1 MPVRVAQYGFSG
13 GEWAPS
19 LMGRTDIDKY
29 ALSLRKAKNVLIAK
43 YGGVLNRAGTEFI
56 GEVKDSADTT
66 RLLPFQFNT
75 AQAYVLEFGDEVMR
89 PIKDDGQILEA
100 AKNIVD
106 VSTAAQGVIEVT
118 GHGFSNGDHVY
129 FDDAVGGV
137 SILHER
143 VLVVSD
149 QTTDT
154 FKVKDLFGNYVA
166 TTGYTYTAGGTVARL
181 YQLTLTYDQTHV
193 FDLGYAQTADTMYL
207 THLSYPTAKL
217 TRSGHASW
225 SITTVT
231 WGPTLSAPAGLTASV
246 GSGSGSTAY
255 LYKVSAFDEDT
266 NEESLPSTG
275 ATVSNDLTVAGYY
288 NSLSWS
294 SVAGADRYIIYK
306 AENGVYG
313 FIGGTTGLTFR
324 DDNIL
329 PDLGDAPP
337 ASRDPFTA
345 SSDYPAVCG
354 FHGGRLVLG
363 QTTLEPGGV
372 WMSQSTRY
380 ENLNVS
386 TPAKAD
392 DAVSFVLSPGVNAV
406 RALVSINKLA
416 IFTSEREFTA
426 DGGGVQSAI
435 TPASL
440 DVRKHT
446 RRGSAALPAIEV
458 GDIAL
463 FVQRQGAVVRAFGY
477 SYEKDG
483 YRTNDLTLL
492 APHLFRGHTI
502 VDWCYQQDPDSIVWC
517 VRDDGV
523 LLALTFVEEQNTFA
537 WTACYIGGTF
547 GSGASAT
554 GFGVVESCACIEG
567 PDQDDVY
574 LIVKRTINGA
584 TKRYIEK
591 LVKRWDGD
599 AEEIEAARF
608 LDSHKVFTSAD
619 ATSTVTGLWH
629 LEGLSVMALADGN
642 VQGPF
647 TVSAGSITLN
657 TALIGTDDDTDSQA
671 IVGLSYVSDVVDL
684 PLAMQTETGAPQ
696 GKTKNVSDVVLKLHH
711 TRGVKVGDYD
721 DLLERESK
729 SLADRLVELKER
741 DFENWNDPIAPYTG
755 DTLPIK
761 IDGHWSMDAS
771 VIVRQEYPLP
781 MEIQMIARNVTVD
794 GK

>member
-1 MPVRVAQYGFSG
+1 MPYRVAQFGFSG

-19 LMGRTDIDKY
+19 LLGRVDLDKY
-29 ALSLRKAKNVLIAK
+29 ALSLRKAKNVLITK
-43 YGGVLNRAGTEFI
+43 YGGILNRAGTEFI
-56 GEVKDSADTT
+56 GEVRDSADTT
-66 RLLPFQFNT
+66 RLMPFQFST
-75 AQAYVLEFGDEVMR
+75 TQAYVLEIGDEIMR
-89 PIKDDGQILEA
+89 PIKDDGQILESGQ
-100 AKNIVD
+100 NIVS
-106 VSTAAQGVIEVT
+106 VSTAAQGVVEVT
-118 GHGFSNGDHVY
+118 GHGYADGDQVF

-137 SILHER
+137 AVLHDR

-149 QTTDT
+149 KTTDT

-166 TTGYTYTAGGTVARL
+166 TTGQTYTSGGTVARL
-181 YQLTLTYDQTHV
+181 YQLVLPYDQAHV
-193 FDLGYAQTADTMYL
+193 FALNYAQTADTMYL
-207 THLSYPTAKL
+207 THLSYATRKL
-217 TRSGHASW
+217 TRSAHANW
-225 SITTVT
+225 SISTVT

-255 LYKVSAFDEDT
+255 LYKVTAFDENT

-288 NSLSWS
+288 NSLTWA
-294 SVAGADRYIIYK
+294 SVAGADHYIIYK
-306 AENGVYG
+306 ADNGVYG

-363 QTTLEPGGV
+363 QTTQEPGGV

-392 DAVSFVLSPGVNAV
+392 DAVSFVLAPGVNAV
-406 RALVSINKLA
+406 RSLVSINKLA

-435 TPASL
+435 SPASL

-446 RRGSAALPAIEV
+446 RRGSAALPAIEI

-502 VDWCYQQDPDSIVWC
+502 VDWCYQQDPDSLVWC

-523 LLALTFVEEQNTFA
+523 LLVLTFVEEQNTFA
-537 WTACYIGGTF
+537 WTACYLGGTF

-554 GFGVVESCACIEG
+554 GYGVVEACACIEG
-567 PDQDDVY
+567 DEQDDVY
-574 LIVKRTINGA
+574 FIVKRTINSV
-584 TKRYIEK
+584 TKRYVEK

-599 AEEIEAARF
+599 AEEIEAAKF
-608 LDSHKVFTSAD
+608 LDSHIVFTSAD

-629 LEGLSVMALADGN
+629 LEGQSVYALVDGN

-647 TVSAGSITLN
+647 TVASGGITLDV
-657 TALIGTDDDTDSQA
+657 ALIGTDDDADSQA
-671 IVGLSYVSDVVDL
+671 IVGFAYVSDVVDL
-684 PLAMQTETGAPQ
+684 PLSMQTQSGAPQ
-696 GKTKNVSDVVLKLHH
+696 GKTKNVLDVVLKLNH
-711 TRGVKVGDYD
+711 TRGIKVGDYA
-721 DLLERESK
+721 DLLYRERN
-729 SLADRLVELKER
+729 SLANRLTELKER
-741 DFENWNDPIAPYTG
+741 HLENWNDPITPYSG
-755 DTLPIK
+755 DTLPIS
-761 IDGHWSMDAS
+761 IDGNWSLDAS
-771 VIVRQEYPLP
+771 VIVRQENPLP